1 MSSDR
6 LLYRDPVQSRSLV
19 GGVLLLLT
27 LLSGCSDVPE
37 IVDGGVSIPGVGS
50 MFTTQVVQQ
59 VGADS
64 PPVQTSMKFS
74 VQVTDMIM
82 EGKERVVQFAA
93 DTLVT
98 LIAYETNGDLSLYME
113 PGAFGRCPVSAGWL
127 RVPFGGE
134 ADVNDTLLTTEDCIL
149 VWSARPL
156 GVESVIINGLSLKTQ
171 KVVAELRA
179 DELGEEAGFRCR
191 KYTLWYAPEL
201 GYVVREHLIGL
212 EGDNEQVDTIG
223 TSQRELSEYTLKK

>member
-1 MSSDR
+1 M
-6 LLYRDPVQSRSLV
+6 V
-19 GGVLLLLT
+19 GGILLLII

-37 IVDGGVSIPGVGS
+37 VVDGGVSIPGVGS

-64 PPVQTSMKFS
+64 PPAQTSMKFS
-74 VQVTDMIM
+74 VQVTDMIV

-113 PGAFGRCPVSAGWL
+113 AGMFGRCPISAGWL

-134 ADVNDTLLTTEDCIL
+134 TEVNDTLLATEECIL
-149 VWSARPL
+149 VWSARPS
-156 GVESVIINGLSLKTQ
+156 GGERVVINGSSLQTQ
-171 KVVAELRA
+171 KVTAELRV
-179 DELGEEAGFRCR
+179 DQSGEVPSFRCR
-191 KYTLWYAPEL
+191 NYTLWYAPEL
-201 GYVVREHLIGL
+201 GYVVREHIVAM
-212 EGDNEQVDTIG
+212 EGEGERIDTIG
-223 TSQRELSEYTLKK
+223 TSQRELSTYKLKK